1 MLVQGLKVAQAA
13 VRLAWL
19 AGTAAL
25 LALVVL
31 PAALPALGH
40 QVFIVRGASME
51 PAIPLGSV
59 VLLHAVDPLT
69 IATGQI
75 VTYRS
80 AQGTVVTHRVIAV
93 ANDGELTFSTK
104 GDASAA
110 ADPTPI
116 AAAQIVGE
124 LESYV
129 PVAGYLITA
138 IASPLGIVLAMA
150 ILGTLLLVGW
160 SLDQLARLIG
170 GTPARRSARAA
181 P

>member
-19 AGTAAL
+19 AGTAVL

-31 PAALPALGH
+31 PAVLPALGH

-59 VLLHAVDPLT
+59 VLVHPVDPNSVQV
-69 IATGQI
+69 GQV

-80 AQGTVVTHRVIAV
+80 AQGTVVTHRVTGI
-93 ANDGELTFSTK
+93 ANDSGLTFTTK
-104 GDASAA
+104 GDASAS
-110 ADPTPI
+110 ADPAPI
-116 AAAQIVGE
+116 PASEIVGDV
-124 LESYV
+124 ESSVPGVGYV
-129 PVAGYLITA
+129 ITA
-138 IASPLGIVLAMA
+138 IGSPLGLVLAIA
-150 ILGTLLLVGW
+150 ILGTLLLIGW
-160 SLDQLARLIG
+160 SMDRLSRVVG
-170 GTPARRSARAA
+170 GGPPHRSARAV